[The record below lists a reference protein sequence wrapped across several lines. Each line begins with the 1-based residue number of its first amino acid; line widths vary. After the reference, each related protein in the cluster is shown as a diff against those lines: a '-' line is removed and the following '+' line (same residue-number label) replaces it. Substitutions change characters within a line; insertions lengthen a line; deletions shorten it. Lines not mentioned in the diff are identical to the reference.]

1 MKIDNAEIKYR
12 RANIGDIEVL
22 VELRIRFLN
31 ELNNN
36 PEDEETDSLKKALR
50 EYFSNAIPSNE
61 FIGWLA
67 ERNNKV
73 LGTGGIVVWQMPGRY
88 GFESG
93 KLGYICNMYTIPEA
107 RRRGISTQLLAELTR
122 EAKSLE
128 LGYLHLCAHKDAIK
142 IYRKTGF
149 AEPHHLEMQLKLNQ

>member
-1 MKIDNAEIKYR
+1 MEVDNVEIEYR

-31 ELNNN
+31 ESVNH

-50 EYFSNAIPSNE
+50 EYFSRAIPSYG

-67 ERNNKV
+67 EYNNRV
-73 LGTGGIVVWQMPGRY
+73 LGTGGMVVWQLPGRY

-93 KLGYICNMYTIPEA
+93 KLGYICNMYTIPGA
-107 RRRGISTQLLAELTR
+107 RRRGIATRLLAELIK
-122 EAKSLE
+122 EAKSLG
-128 LGYLHLCAHKDAIK
+128 LGYLHLRAHKDAIGV
-142 IYRKTGF
+142 YRKAGF
-149 AEPHHLEMQLKLNQ
+149 VEPNHLELQLKLKH